1 MLIGGKKYMLIEET
15 QYKLLEENT
24 ILQYMCSMNGFSLYT
39 VNIIC

>member
-1 MLIGGKKYMLIEET
+1 MLIEET

-24 ILQYMCSMNGFSLYT
+24 ILQYMCSMNGFNLYT

>member
-24 ILQYMCSMNGFSLYT
+24 ILRLYVQYE
-39 VNIIC
+39 